1 MERTAADE
9 EGASAWG
16 AAAAVPPSP
25 PPAFASPTPAP
36 AAAVEEWGTSP
47 PVPALRDDG
56 SMTSW
61 AAARAPVDDG
71 PTSARA
77 AVPVP
82 RDDGPTTGGGAFAAP
97 AAAPRGRR
105 RAGVA
110 LVALVVLTLA
120 AALLGTRLGHRETA
134 RAAPPPAAPA
144 ARPTPADDLSG
155 PLRDLRARVAG
166 PARRLAAARPASA
179 GAPEA
184 LALGSAYDRAA
195 RELAALR
202 PGPARRD
209 ARDALAR
216 SFRRLSL
223 GYARLR
229 GALASDRRTAADTA
243 LRDLEQARRSA
254 GDAAR
259 TLRR

>member
-1 MERTAADE
+1 MERTAVDE
-9 EGASAWG
+9 EGVGAWG

-36 AAAVEEWGTSP
+36 AAAVEEWKTSP

-56 SMTSW
+56 PMTPR
-61 AAARAPVDDG
+61 AAARAPADAG

-82 RDDGPTTGGGAFAAP
+82 RDDGPTTGRGAVAAP
-97 AAAPRGRR
+97 AAVPRGRR
-105 RAGVA
+105 RAGGA
-110 LVALVVLTLA
+110 LVALVLLTLA
-120 AALLGTRLGHRETA
+120 AALLGARLGHRETA
-134 RAAPPPAAPA
+134 RAAPPPAASA
-144 ARPTPADDLSG
+144 ARPTPAGDLSG

-202 PGPARRD
+202 PDPARRD
-209 ARDALAR
+209 ARDALVR

-223 GYARLR
+223 GYVRLG
-229 GALASDRRTAADTA
+229 GALAGNRRTEADTA

>member
-1 MERTAADE
+1 MP
-9 EGASAWG
+9 AWG
-16 AAAAVPPSP
+16 AA
-25 PPAFASPTPAP
+25 PASDDDGFTPAR
-36 AAAVEEWGTSP
+36 ATV
-47 PVPALRDDG
+47 PVRSDDDG
-56 SMTSW
+56 FTP
-61 AAARAPVDDG
+61 ACA
-71 PTSARA
+71 T
-77 AVPVP
+77 VPG
-82 RDDGPTTGGGAFAAP
+82 RSDDGPTTGGAVAAP
-97 AAAPRGRR
+97 AASPGRR
-105 RAGVA
+105 RARVA
-110 LVALVVLTLA
+110 LVALVLLTLA

-184 LALGSAYDRAA
+184 LALGSAYARAA
-195 RELAALR
+195 RELAARR

-209 ARDALAR
+209 ARDALVR

-223 GYARLR
+223 GYARLE
-229 GALASDRRTAADTA
+229 GALAGNRRTAADTA